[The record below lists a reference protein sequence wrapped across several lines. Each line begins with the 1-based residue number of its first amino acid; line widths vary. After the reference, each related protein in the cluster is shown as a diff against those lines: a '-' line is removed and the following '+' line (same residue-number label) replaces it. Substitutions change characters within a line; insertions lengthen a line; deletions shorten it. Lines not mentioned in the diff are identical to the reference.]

1 MPELPAVTQPTETQR
16 TPVSIY
22 EIQHWIKF
30 PGQTNFI
37 RVTETTK
44 ADPEREAK
52 SYEPTYIDR
61 KTQPKYNLGK
71 TDTFSF
77 EVDAMGPGGIQ
88 KILASYEDVLDVPVE
103 YVRTCGYDF
112 KAGKACEKTAL
123 VAKHAKATLNVSP
136 FSGSD
141 IAPIKIPFKVAI
153 TDEYEYGTFNYDT
166 AAFTKA
172 A

>member
-1 MPELPAVTQPTETQR
+1 MPESPAVTQPTETQR

-112 KAGKACEKTAL
+112 KAGKACENTAL
-123 VAKHAKATLNVSP
+123 VAKNARRTLKVKP
-136 FSGSD
+136 FSGFD
-141 IAPIKIPFKVAI
+141 IAPNRIGFKGAN
-153 TDEYEYGTFNYDT
+153 TDKFE
-166 AAFTKA
+166 
-172 A
+172 

>member
-1 MPELPAVTQPTETQR
+1 MPESPAVVQPTETQR

-77 EVDAMGPGGIQ
+77 E
-88 KILASYEDVLDVPVE
+88 ASYEDVLDVPVE

-141 IAPIKIPFKVAI
+141 IAPIKIAFKVAI